1 MKKKIIRIILFLLA
15 LFMCIPIFFIISG
28 SLMGQAELEE
38 YLKAILTEG
47 SGYVTWSL
55 IPMYPTLRS
64 IVELLLDSPEFFV
77 MFWNSIKIV
86 VYILIGQS
94 IISIPAAWAFSQY
107 KIPFKKILFTLY
119 IVLMLMPFQVTML
132 SSYLVLDKFKMI
144 DTQLSLIMPAI
155 FSTFPIFIMYRFFDN
170 IPKSYIEAARV
181 DGASEFKI
189 FMKIGIPLGK
199 PGIISALILNFIEY
213 WNMIEQP
220 LIFIKSKSQWPLSL
234 FLPNVSMS
242 NVSLA
247 FIASLVTMITSLII
261 FFAGQKYLK
270 QGIISIG
277 RKEQ

>member
-86 VYILIGQS
+86 VCILFGQA

-220 LIFIKSKSQWPLSL
+220 LIFIKSKSKWPLSL

-247 FIASLVTMITSLII
+247 FIASLVTMTTSLII

>member
-15 LFMCIPIFFIISG
+15 LFMWIPIFFIISG

-47 SGYVTWSL
+47 SGYVTWNL

-86 VYILIGQS
+86 VYILIGQA

-199 PGIISALILNFIEY
+199 PGIISALILSFIEY

-220 LIFIKSKSQWPLSL
+220 LIFIKSKSKWPLSL
-234 FLPNVSMS
+234 YLPNVSMN

-247 FIASLVTMITSLII
+247 FIASLVTMVTSLII
-261 FFAGQKYLK
+261 FLAGQKYLK

-277 RKEQ
+277 RKEH